1 MYKLLTRIYVIYF
14 LTHDIVHFQ
23 SCKVFTTTAPISLSI
38 LWQIPQYLIMTAGEV
53 MFSVTGLAFS
63 YSQAPESMK
72 SVIQALWL
80 LCSALGNL
88 FVVLVTKIQFFELQS
103 NEFFMFGALMLGDMA
118 VFILLAHRYK
128 MREVD

>member
-1 MYKLLTRIYVIYF
+1 
-14 LTHDIVHFQ
+14 
-23 SCKVFTTTAPISLSI
+23 
-38 LWQIPQYLIMTAGEV
+38 MTAGEV